1 MRNLFST
8 KVKIILV
15 VAALLTAALAIYSGI
30 SNQSLPSVIVQ
41 GVLAPFRAAGTTLTN
56 TAEKYYSYMF
66 RYEALDAANK
76 VLEERIAQMEDVAR
90 QADSVA
96 RENERLRKL
105 LDLKATNE
113 DYKLVDA
120 YIIGWSSSDWE
131 STFTINRGTNAG
143 IRENLCAITAN
154 GEVVGLVTEVG
165 VNYAVVKTVLDSTLE
180 ISGTIS
186 TSGYNGMVKGGYTS
200 GNDTLLQ
207 MNYLPSDSIIR
218 NKDQVVTSG
227 STVYPRGLII
237 GSVVDAG
244 YEETGVAK
252 FALLDP
258 AADINSLEQVFIITA
273 YTTEVVTTPG
283 TSTGSETATAPSE
296 TAAATQQSEFKPD
309 PRQNSLSGL
318 FHVTQLQKQRM
329 LKWTL
334 YVLTGILLLT
344 IQDVIMSRVSIF
356 GATTDLP
363 VVYILLITVI
373 EGVDV
378 GSLFVL
384 FASTIYYFSGSA
396 PGPYC
401 IGLLCAVG
409 IIATLLRQAYLR
421 RTKASIVI
429 CAGIALTIYEMGLFV
444 VGIGLGLTRWD
455 RVFSFLITAGYSFGV
470 MVLLYPLINKIGLIG
485 GTTWKE

>member
-66 RYEALDAANK
+66 RYEALDAENK

-90 QADSVA
+90 QADSVS

-105 LDLKATNE
+105 LELKATNE

-186 TSGYNGMVKGGYTS
+186 TSGYNGMVKGGYID
-200 GNDTLLQ
+200 GNEKFLKMD
-207 MNYLPSDSIIR
+207 YLPSAAIIR
-218 NKDQVVTSG
+218 NNQEVVTSG
-227 STVYPRGLII
+227 SVAAVVSVACVVSSV
-237 GSVVDAG
+237 GSVTVGSTVSWMSVSAEG
-244 YEETGVAK
+244 SMSSSAWTGIRHPHRRENTHISASI
-252 FALLDP
+252 F
-258 AADINSLEQVFIITA
+258 
-273 YTTEVVTTPG
+273 
-283 TSTGSETATAPSE
+283 
-296 TAAATQQSEFKPD
+296 
-309 PRQNSLSGL
+309 
-318 FHVTQLQKQRM
+318 LQKDIS
-329 LKWTL
+329 
-334 YVLTGILLLT
+334 V
-344 IQDVIMSRVSIF
+344 
-356 GATTDLP
+356 
-363 VVYILLITVI
+363 
-373 EGVDV
+373 
-378 GSLFVL
+378 
-384 FASTIYYFSGSA
+384 
-396 PGPYC
+396 
-401 IGLLCAVG
+401 
-409 IIATLLRQAYLR
+409 
-421 RTKASIVI
+421 
-429 CAGIALTIYEMGLFV
+429 
-444 VGIGLGLTRWD
+444 
-455 RVFSFLITAGYSFGV
+455 
-470 MVLLYPLINKIGLIG
+470 
-485 GTTWKE
+485 